1 MVQISTADINKQ
13 LGLDSTGDA
22 TKLLDAEENNETS
35 TIVSALAGIGSG
47 LFKIPEGIISL
58 GATIMDLGGDTDKA
72 AEVEKFFAKINPFD
86 ELAEKTT
93 AGKLTEIITNLAV
106 PGGFA
111 FKAGTNLAKSA
122 IMAKQSG
129 KYLDLGGD
137 AAKAINKKLKGVE
150 KLTKRDVNLVD
161 DAFSKLAT
169 KGEKVKTFASGA
181 GLGGLAEGVFVDDVT
196 EVGSF
201 GDLIGGPTKLERE
214 SNTPEDELLNRL
226 KFGLEGAGFTG
237 ILGGLG
243 ATVRRLRNQTDKG
256 RVADGKFNKFLN
268 EWVAQSF
275 RSSGKKTQPVFE
287 GLNKQKGT
295 ADAGLNLAENAAFD
309 LDKQINKLFPFM
321 KRIFNNT
328 DTVTGMNKL
337 KSELNQTLLSGAV
350 KGQLKPKY
358 YNFELNQAGR
368 RSGKTLDE
376 VAADPKL
383 QKRFTQKGFSV
394 GFGKINKNIE
404 KSFRASLKKA
414 GASSAATDEI
424 LLNLNGMRSYWG
436 NLFSS
441 MGRRL
446 DDKALKT
453 FKETFG
459 DKVTTWLD
467 SGYEVFKND
476 RVNFLKKY
484 KPANQIIKDTAN
496 QFKQIAKARNIDLN
510 TETAEKLVNEVISSA
525 KLEKGFK
532 LKSASDPYFKVP
544 GFFVAKSFAEKA
556 SKLKPKKIREIGDA
570 PPIKLNLSDI
580 SSKPLKIKVDGK
592 KLEIN
597 RKETIEKLL
606 GKTDD
611 AMSTILVGTNRLASL
626 VTRNQ
631 MFDDLL
637 RKSNQQRIAYDK
649 WVDGGKQGPRPEA
662 PIFVDSQVEA
672 TKYLNA
678 GVDDIKDLRFDSGMD
693 PSATL
698 KPLDDIEKK
707 LYKETEEKILNPL
720 QNKLALKGNADA
732 IMGVDNSIMGDGF
745 GAQLYQNLVLY
756 PKATSQMA
764 KTILAPFTHAR
775 NFLSAGAFAAANGI
789 IPFSDPKA
797 VKQAFE
803 ALQIGGR
810 TKGGNELYQELL
822 QLGVVNSQVQL
833 GDLTRLLKDV
843 DFGATLGSVNSING
857 LFKSLSK
864 IKKFAQD
871 AYTAEDDFW
880 KIFSWFG
887 EKGRLAKRMD
897 SAGMIRGKK
906 YKDLNGEDFIF
917 NDDWLKKEAANIV
930 KNQIPNYAFVSE
942 FVKGLRKF
950 PLGNFVSFPAE
961 IIRTST
967 NIVSRA
973 LDEIS
978 YTVNVKGVDVN
989 PLKAV
994 GIQRLVGMGI
1004 TTTAVPYAAVSA
1016 GQMLYDVSKEELDA
1030 MRRFVP
1036 EWSKN
1041 STLIPGRTEEG
1052 NLTYRD
1058 FSHMNAYDTVTRPI
1072 QTVLNAVQSGRNDK
1086 DGIMDDFILGL
1097 IDSTKELGS
1106 PFISESIWTEALQ
1119 DVSPLLGRGG
1129 IDSEGRRIWNKK
1141 DSDGT
1146 KMYKALAHLI
1156 ESQAPLNYKQLQRL
1170 GVSIV
1175 PIVAPDSTKKFN
1187 IRGDQYELGNELQ
1200 AIAGLREVEIKP
1212 EKAFGYKIKDYKDGI
1227 RDSRNIFTAGTTKG
1241 GPITPEEI
1249 IDFYIASNKAMFET
1263 QRSLY
1268 KDIEA
1273 ARIIGM
1279 KEDSIEDQMINR
1291 GERKA
1296 YNFMSEGE
1304 FRPLKISPSV
1314 QEIFEINAENLG
1326 VRNPFEQA
1334 EDIIDNIIDIL
1345 EYVPLTS
1352 DYFPDLLNPFK
1363 NLPEPTLGP
1372 VGQLPPLVSGATPS
1386 VVNANAKFG
1395 NIPFTALPEE
1405 QQLEEFKKVF
1415 PNG

>member
-22 TKLLDAEENNETS
+22 TNLLDAEENNETS

-86 ELAEKTT
+86 ELAEETT

-122 IMAKQSG
+122 IMAKKRG
-129 KYLDLGGD
+129 EYLDLGGD
-137 AAKAINKKLKGVE
+137 VAKSLNKKFKGIE

-169 KGEKVKTFASGA
+169 KGEKVKTFAAGA
-181 GLGGLAEGVFVDDVT
+181 GLGGLAEGLFVDDVT
-196 EVGSF
+196 DVGSF

-287 GLNKQKGT
+287 GLNKQKGS
-295 ADAGLNLAENAAFD
+295 ADASLNLAENASFD
-309 LDKQINKLFPFM
+309 LDKQINKLFPFV
-321 KRIFNNT
+321 KRVFNNT
-328 DTVTGMNKL
+328 DTVKRMNNL
-337 KSELNQTLLSGAV
+337 KSELNQTLLSGTV
-350 KGQLKPKY
+350 KGQLKPNY
-358 YNFELNQAGR
+358 YDFQLNQAGR

-376 VAADPKL
+376 VAADPNLIKD
-383 QKRFTQKGFSV
+383 FTEPGFSV
-394 GFGKINKNIE
+394 SFGKINKDIE
-404 KSFRASLKKA
+404 KSFRTSLKNA
-414 GASSAATDEI
+414 GASSSVTDEI

-436 NLFSS
+436 DMFSS

-446 DDKALKT
+446 DDNALTK

-459 DKVTTWLD
+459 DKVTNWLD

-532 LKSASDPYFKVP
+532 LKSPSDPYFKIP
-544 GFFVAKSFAEKA
+544 GFFVAKSFADDA
-556 SKLKPKKIREIGDA
+556 AKLKPKKIREIGDA
-570 PPIKLNLSDI
+570 PPIKINLSDI
-580 SSKPLKIKVDGK
+580 PDQPLKIKVGEK
-592 KLEIN
+592 NLEIN
-597 RKETIEKLL
+597 RKKTIEKLL

-626 VTRNQ
+626 VTRNN

-637 RKSNQQRIAYDK
+637 RKSNQQRIAYDE
-649 WVDGGKQGPRPEA
+649 WINGGKQGPRPEA

-678 GVDDIKDLRFDSGMD
+678 GVDDVNQLRFDSGMD

-698 KPLDDIEKK
+698 KPLDEIEEQ

-720 QNKLALKGNADA
+720 QNKIALKGNVDA
-732 IMGVDNSIMGDGF
+732 IQGVDDSIMGEGF

-789 IPFSDPKA
+789 IPFSDPQA

-810 TKGGNELYQELL
+810 TKAGNALYQELL
-822 QLGVVNSQVQL
+822 ELGVVNSQVQL

-864 IKKFAQD
+864 VKKFAQD

-897 SAGMIRGKK
+897 NSGMVRGEK
-906 YKDLNGEDFIF
+906 YTDINGEEFIF

-973 LDEIS
+973 LDEIA
-978 YTVNVKGVDVN
+978 YTVSVKGVDVN
-989 PLKAV
+989 PLRNI
-994 GIQRLVGMGI
+994 GIQRLVGMGV
-1004 TTTAVPYAAVSA
+1004 TTAAVPYAAVSA

-1041 STLIPGRTEEG
+1041 STLIPGRTKDG
-1052 NLTYRD
+1052 KLTYRD

-1129 IDSEGRRIWNKK
+1129 IDSEGRRIWNEK
-1141 DSDGT
+1141 DSKGT

-1175 PIVAPDSTKKFN
+1175 PVVAPDSIKKFN

-1212 EKAFGYKIKDYKDGI
+1212 GKAFGYKIKDYKDGI
-1227 RDSRNIFTAGTTKG
+1227 RNSRNIFTAGTTKG
-1241 GPITPEEI
+1241 GPITPKEI
-1249 IDFYIASNKAMFET
+1249 IDYYIDSNRAMFET

-1268 KDIEA
+1268 KDMEA
-1273 ARIIGM
+1273 ARVIGM
-1279 KEDSIEDQMINR
+1279 REDEIEDQMINR

-1304 FRPLKISPSV
+1304 FRPLKISRAV
-1314 QEIFEINAENLG
+1314 QEIFEINAENLNL
-1326 VRNPFEQA
+1326 RNPFEQA

-1352 DYFPDLLNPFK
+1352 DYFPDLLNPFN
-1363 NLPEPTLGP
+1363 NLPQPTLGP
-1372 VGQLPPLVSGATPS
+1372 VGQLPPLVSGATPTP
-1386 VVNANAKFG
+1386 
-1395 NIPFTALPEE
+1395 NIIGGQNVSIPTIAGQTDPEE
-1405 QQLEEFKKVF
+1405 FNKVF

>member
-22 TKLLDAEENNETS
+22 TNLLDAEENNETS

-86 ELAEKTT
+86 ELAEETT

-122 IMAKQSG
+122 IMAKKRG
-129 KYLDLGGD
+129 EYLDLGGD
-137 AAKAINKKLKGVE
+137 VAKSLNKKFKGIE

-169 KGEKVKTFASGA
+169 KGEKVKTFAAGA
-181 GLGGLAEGVFVDDVT
+181 GLGGLAEGLFVDDVT
-196 EVGSF
+196 DVGSF

-287 GLNKQKGT
+287 GLNKQKGS
-295 ADAGLNLAENAAFD
+295 ADASLNLAENASFD
-309 LDKQINKLFPFM
+309 LDKQINKLFPFV
-321 KRIFNNT
+321 KRVFNNT
-328 DTVTGMNKL
+328 DTVKRMNNL
-337 KSELNQTLLSGAV
+337 KSELNQTLLSGTV
-350 KGQLKPKY
+350 KGQLKPNY
-358 YNFELNQAGR
+358 YDFQLNQAGR

-376 VAADPKL
+376 VAADPNLIKD
-383 QKRFTQKGFSV
+383 FTEPGFSV
-394 GFGKINKNIE
+394 SFGKINKDIE
-404 KSFRASLKKA
+404 KSFRTSLKNA
-414 GASSAATDEI
+414 GASSSVTDEI

-436 NLFSS
+436 DMFSS

-446 DDKALKT
+446 DDNALTK

-459 DKVTTWLD
+459 DKVTNWLD

-532 LKSASDPYFKVP
+532 LKSPSDPYFKIP
-544 GFFVAKSFAEKA
+544 GFFVAKSFADDA
-556 SKLKPKKIREIGDA
+556 AKLKPKKIREIGDA
-570 PPIKLNLSDI
+570 PPIKINLSDI
-580 SSKPLKIKVDGK
+580 PDQPLKIKVGEK
-592 KLEIN
+592 NLEIN
-597 RKETIEKLL
+597 RKKTIEKLL

-626 VTRNQ
+626 VTRNN

-637 RKSNQQRIAYDK
+637 RKSNQQRIAYDE
-649 WVDGGKQGPRPEA
+649 WINGGKQGSRPEA

-678 GVDDIKDLRFDSGMD
+678 GVDDVNQLRFDSGMD

-698 KPLDDIEKK
+698 KPLDEIEEQ

-720 QNKLALKGNADA
+720 QNKIALKGNVDA
-732 IMGVDNSIMGDGF
+732 IQGVDDSIMGEGF

-789 IPFSDPKA
+789 IPFSDPQA

-810 TKGGNELYQELL
+810 TKAGNALYQELL
-822 QLGVVNSQVQL
+822 ELGVVNSQVQL

-864 IKKFAQD
+864 VKKFAQD

-897 SAGMIRGKK
+897 NSGMVRGEK
-906 YKDLNGEDFIF
+906 YTDINGEEFIF

-973 LDEIS
+973 LDEIA
-978 YTVNVKGVDVN
+978 YTVSVKGVDVN
-989 PLKAV
+989 PLRNI
-994 GIQRLVGMGI
+994 GIQRLVGMGV
-1004 TTTAVPYAAVSA
+1004 TTAAVPYAAVSA

-1041 STLIPGRTEEG
+1041 STLIPGRTKDG
-1052 NLTYRD
+1052 KLTYRD

-1129 IDSEGRRIWNKK
+1129 IDSEGRRIWNEK
-1141 DSDGT
+1141 DSKGT

-1175 PIVAPDSTKKFN
+1175 PVVAPDSIKKFN

-1227 RDSRNIFTAGTTKG
+1227 RNSRNIFTAGTTKG
-1241 GPITPEEI
+1241 GPITPKEI
-1249 IDFYIASNKAMFET
+1249 IDYYIDSNRAMFET

-1268 KDIEA
+1268 KDMEA
-1273 ARIIGM
+1273 ARVIGM
-1279 KEDSIEDQMINR
+1279 REDEIEDQMINR

-1304 FRPLKISPSV
+1304 FRPLKISRAV
-1314 QEIFEINAENLG
+1314 QEIFEINAENLNL
-1326 VRNPFEQA
+1326 RNPFEQA

-1352 DYFPDLLNPFK
+1352 DYFPDLLNPFD
-1363 NLPEPTLGP
+1363 NLPQPTLGP
-1372 VGQLPPLVSGATPS
+1372 VGQLPPLVSGATPTPNIIGGQNVS
-1386 VVNANAKFG
+1386 IPTIAGQTDPEKF
-1395 NIPFTALPEE
+1395 N
-1405 QQLEEFKKVF
+1405 KVF

>member
-22 TKLLDAEENNETS
+22 TNLLDAEENNETS

-86 ELAEKTT
+86 ELAEETT

-122 IMAKQSG
+122 IMAKKRG
-129 KYLDLGGD
+129 EYLDLGGD
-137 AAKAINKKLKGVE
+137 VAKSLNKKFKGIE

-169 KGEKVKTFASGA
+169 KGEKVKTFAAGA
-181 GLGGLAEGVFVDDVT
+181 GLGGLAEGLFVDDVT
-196 EVGSF
+196 DVGSF

-287 GLNKQKGT
+287 GLNKQKGS
-295 ADAGLNLAENAAFD
+295 ADASLNLAENASFD
-309 LDKQINKLFPFM
+309 LDKQINKLFPFV
-321 KRIFNNT
+321 KRVFNNT
-328 DTVTGMNKL
+328 DTVKRMNNL
-337 KSELNQTLLSGAV
+337 KSELNQTLLSGTV
-350 KGQLKPKY
+350 KGQLKPNY
-358 YNFELNQAGR
+358 YDFQLNQAGR

-376 VAADPKL
+376 VAADPNLIKD
-383 QKRFTQKGFSV
+383 FTEPGFSV
-394 GFGKINKNIE
+394 SFGKINKDIE
-404 KSFRASLKKA
+404 KSFRTSLKNA
-414 GASSAATDEI
+414 GASSSVTDEI

-436 NLFSS
+436 DMFSS

-446 DDKALKT
+446 DDNALTK

-459 DKVTTWLD
+459 DKVTNWLD

-532 LKSASDPYFKVP
+532 LKSPSDPYFKIP
-544 GFFVAKSFAEKA
+544 GFFVAKSFADDA
-556 SKLKPKKIREIGDA
+556 AKLKPKKIREIGDA
-570 PPIKLNLSDI
+570 PPIKINLSDI
-580 SSKPLKIKVDGK
+580 PDQPLKIKVGEK
-592 KLEIN
+592 NLEIN
-597 RKETIEKLL
+597 RKKTIEKLL

-626 VTRNQ
+626 VTRNN

-637 RKSNQQRIAYDK
+637 RKSNQQRIAYDE
-649 WVDGGKQGPRPEA
+649 WINGGKQGPRPEA

-678 GVDDIKDLRFDSGMD
+678 GVDDVNQLRFDSGMD

-698 KPLDDIEKK
+698 KPLDEIEEQ

-720 QNKLALKGNADA
+720 QNKIALKGNVDA
-732 IMGVDNSIMGDGF
+732 IQGVDDSIMGEGF

-789 IPFSDPKA
+789 IPFSDPQA

-810 TKGGNELYQELL
+810 TKAGNALYQELL
-822 QLGVVNSQVQL
+822 ELGVVNSQVQL

-864 IKKFAQD
+864 VKKFAQD

-897 SAGMIRGKK
+897 NSGMVRGEK
-906 YKDLNGEDFIF
+906 YTDINGEEFIF

-973 LDEIS
+973 LDEIA
-978 YTVNVKGVDVN
+978 YTVSVKGVDVN
-989 PLKAV
+989 PLRNI
-994 GIQRLVGMGI
+994 GIQRLVGMGV
-1004 TTTAVPYAAVSA
+1004 TTAAVPYAAVSA

-1041 STLIPGRTEEG
+1041 STLIPGRTKDG
-1052 NLTYRD
+1052 KLTYRD

-1129 IDSEGRRIWNKK
+1129 IDSEGRRIWNEK
-1141 DSDGT
+1141 DSKGT

-1175 PIVAPDSTKKFN
+1175 PVVAPDSIKKFN

-1227 RDSRNIFTAGTTKG
+1227 RNSRNIFTAGTTKG
-1241 GPITPEEI
+1241 GPITPKEI
-1249 IDFYIASNKAMFET
+1249 IDYYIDSNRAMFET

-1268 KDIEA
+1268 KDMEA
-1273 ARIIGM
+1273 ARVIGM
-1279 KEDSIEDQMINR
+1279 REDEIEDQMINR

-1304 FRPLKISPSV
+1304 FRPLKISRAV
-1314 QEIFEINAENLG
+1314 QEIFEINAENLNL
-1326 VRNPFEQA
+1326 RNPFEQA

-1352 DYFPDLLNPFK
+1352 DYFPDLLNPFD
-1363 NLPEPTLGP
+1363 NLPQPTLGP
-1372 VGQLPPLVSGATPS
+1372 VGQLPPLVSGATPTPNIIGGQNVS
-1386 VVNANAKFG
+1386 IPTIAGQTDPEKF
-1395 NIPFTALPEE
+1395 N
-1405 QQLEEFKKVF
+1405 KVF

>member
-22 TKLLDAEENNETS
+22 TNLLDAEENNETS

-86 ELAEKTT
+86 ELAEETT

-122 IMAKQSG
+122 IMAKKRG
-129 KYLDLGGD
+129 EYLDLGGD
-137 AAKAINKKLKGVE
+137 VAKSLNKKFKGIE

-169 KGEKVKTFASGA
+169 KGEKVKTFAAGA
-181 GLGGLAEGVFVDDVT
+181 GLGGLAEGLFVDDVT
-196 EVGSF
+196 DVGSF

-287 GLNKQKGT
+287 GLNKQKGS
-295 ADAGLNLAENAAFD
+295 ADASLNLAENASFD
-309 LDKQINKLFPFM
+309 LDKQINKLFPFV
-321 KRIFNNT
+321 KRVFNNT
-328 DTVTGMNKL
+328 DTVKRMNNL
-337 KSELNQTLLSGAV
+337 KSELNQTLLSGTV
-350 KGQLKPKY
+350 KGQLKPNY
-358 YNFELNQAGR
+358 YDFQLNQAGR

-376 VAADPKL
+376 VAADPNLIKD
-383 QKRFTQKGFSV
+383 FTEPGFSV
-394 GFGKINKNIE
+394 SFGKINKDIE
-404 KSFRASLKKA
+404 KSFRTSLKNA
-414 GASSAATDEI
+414 GASSSVTDEI

-436 NLFSS
+436 DMFSS

-446 DDKALKT
+446 DDNALTK

-459 DKVTTWLD
+459 DKVTNWLD

-532 LKSASDPYFKVP
+532 LKSPSDPYFKIP
-544 GFFVAKSFAEKA
+544 GFFVAKSFADDA
-556 SKLKPKKIREIGDA
+556 AKLKPKKIREIGDA
-570 PPIKLNLSDI
+570 PPIKINLSDI
-580 SSKPLKIKVDGK
+580 PDQPLKIKVGEK
-592 KLEIN
+592 NLEIN
-597 RKETIEKLL
+597 RKKTIEKLL

-626 VTRNQ
+626 VTRNN

-637 RKSNQQRIAYDK
+637 RKSNQQRIAYDE
-649 WVDGGKQGPRPEA
+649 WINGGKQGSRPEA

-678 GVDDIKDLRFDSGMD
+678 GVDDVKDLRFDSGKD

-698 KPLDDIEKK
+698 KPLDEIEEQ

-720 QNKLALKGNADA
+720 QNKIALKGNADA
-732 IMGVDNSIMGDGF
+732 IMGVDNSIMGEGF

-789 IPFSDPKA
+789 IPFSDPQA

-810 TKGGNELYQELL
+810 TKAGNALYQELL
-822 QLGVVNSQVQL
+822 ELGVVNSQVQL

-864 IKKFAQD
+864 VKKFAQD

-897 SAGMIRGKK
+897 NSGMVRGEK
-906 YKDLNGEDFIF
+906 YTDINGEEFIF

-973 LDEIS
+973 LDEIA
-978 YTVNVKGVDVN
+978 YTVSVKGVDVN
-989 PLKAV
+989 PLRNI
-994 GIQRLVGMGI
+994 GIQRLVGMGV
-1004 TTTAVPYAAVSA
+1004 TTAAVPYAAVSA

-1041 STLIPGRTEEG
+1041 STLIPGRTKDG
-1052 NLTYRD
+1052 KLTYRD

-1129 IDSEGRRIWNKK
+1129 IDSEGRRIWNEK
-1141 DSDGT
+1141 DSKGT

-1175 PIVAPDSTKKFN
+1175 PVVAPDSIKKFN

-1212 EKAFGYKIKDYKDGI
+1212 GKAFGYKIKDYKDGI
-1227 RDSRNIFTAGTTKG
+1227 RNSRNIFTAGTTKG
-1241 GPITPEEI
+1241 GPITPKEI
-1249 IDFYIASNKAMFET
+1249 IDYYIDSNRAMFET

-1268 KDIEA
+1268 KDMEA
-1273 ARIIGM
+1273 ARVIGM
-1279 KEDSIEDQMINR
+1279 REDEIEDQMINR

-1304 FRPLKISPSV
+1304 FRPLKISRAV
-1314 QEIFEINAENLG
+1314 QEIFEINAENLNL
-1326 VRNPFEQA
+1326 RNPFEQA

-1352 DYFPDLLNPFK
+1352 DYFPDLLNPFD
-1363 NLPEPTLGP
+1363 NLPQPTLGP
-1372 VGQLPPLVSGATPS
+1372 VGQLPPLVSGATPTP
-1386 VVNANAKFG
+1386 
-1395 NIPFTALPEE
+1395 NIIGGQNVSIPTIAGQTDPEE
-1405 QQLEEFKKVF
+1405 FNKVF

>member
-1 MVQISTADINKQ
+1 MVQISTSDINKQ

-47 LFKIPEGIISL
+47 LFKIPEGIVSL
-58 GATIMDLGGDTDKA
+58 GATIMDLGGDTNKA

-196 EVGSF
+196 DVGSF

-226 KFGLEGAGFTG
+226 KFGLEGAAFTG

-243 ATVRRLRNQTDKG
+243 ATVKRLRNQTDKG

-268 EWVAQSF
+268 QWVAQSF

-287 GLNKQKGT
+287 GLNKQRGS
-295 ADAGLNLAENAAFD
+295 ADASLNLAENAAFD

-321 KRIFNNT
+321 KRLFNNT
-328 DTVTGMNKL
+328 DTVAGMNKL

-350 KGQLKPKY
+350 RGQLKPKY
-358 YNFELNQAGR
+358 YNFQLNEAGR
-368 RSGKTLDE
+368 RSGSTLDE
-376 VAADPKL
+376 VAANPKL
-383 QKRFTQKGFSV
+383 IKKFTEPGFSI
-394 GFGKINKNIE
+394 GFGKINKTIE
-404 KSFRASLKKA
+404 KSFRNSLKKA

-436 NLFSS
+436 NMFSA

-496 QFKQIAKARNIDLN
+496 QFKQIAKARNIELN
-510 TETAEKLVNEVISSA
+510 NETAEKLVNEVISSA

-532 LKSASDPYFKVP
+532 LKSASDPYFKIP
-544 GFFVAKSFAEKA
+544 GFFVAKSFADKA
-556 SKLKPKKIREIGDA
+556 AKLKPKKITEIGDA
-570 PPIKLNLSDI
+570 PPIKVNLSDI
-580 SSKPLKIKVDGK
+580 PDQPLKIKVDGK

-597 RKETIEKLL
+597 RKKTIEKLL

-626 VTRNQ
+626 VTRNN

-637 RKSNQQRIAYDK
+637 RKSNQQRVAYDK
-649 WVDGGKQGPRPEA
+649 WLDGGRQGPRPEA
-662 PIFVDSQVEA
+662 PIFVDSQVDA

-678 GVDDIKDLRFDSGMD
+678 GVDDVNQLRFDSGMD

-698 KPLDDIEKK
+698 RPLDDIEKR

-720 QNKLALKGNADA
+720 QNKIALKGNVDA
-732 IMGVDNSIMGDGF
+732 IQGVDNSIMGDGF

-810 TKGGNELYQELL
+810 TKAGNELYQELL
-822 QLGVVNSQVQL
+822 RLGVVNSQVQL

-857 LFKSLSK
+857 LFRSLSK

-897 SAGMIRGKK
+897 NAGMIRGKK
-906 YKDLNGEDFIF
+906 YTDINGEEFIF
-917 NDDWLKKEAANIV
+917 NDDWLKQEAANIV

-978 YTVNVKGVDVN
+978 YTVKVKGVDVN
-989 PLKAV
+989 PLRTI
-994 GIQRLVGMGI
+994 GIQRLVGMGV
-1004 TTTAVPYAAVSA
+1004 TTAAVPYAAVSA

-1041 STLIPGRTEEG
+1041 STLIPGRTEDG
-1052 NLTYRD
+1052 KLTYRD
-1058 FSHMNAYDTVTRPI
+1058 FSHMNAYDTITRPI
-1072 QTVLNAVQSGRNDK
+1072 QTVLNAVQSGRTDK
-1086 DGIMDDFILGL
+1086 DGMMDDFILGL

-1170 GVSIV
+1170 GISIV
-1175 PIVAPDSTKKFN
+1175 PVVAPDSIKKFN

-1241 GPITPEEI
+1241 GPITPKEI
-1249 IDFYIASNKAMFET
+1249 VDYFIASNKAMFET
-1263 QRSLY
+1263 QRGLY

-1273 ARIIGM
+1273 ARTIGM
-1279 KEDSIEDQMINR
+1279 REDEIEDQMINR

-1304 FRPLKISPSV
+1304 FRPLKISQSV

-1326 VRNPFEQA
+1326 LRNPFEQA

-1345 EYVPLTS
+1345 EYVPLNS
-1352 DYFPDLLNPFK
+1352 DYFPELLNPFD
-1363 NLPEPTLGP
+1363 NLPEVTLGQ
-1372 VGQLPPLVSGATPS
+1372 VGQLPPMVTGANPS
-1386 VVNANAKFG
+1386 VVNANQKFG
-1395 NIPFTALPEE
+1395 NVPFTSLPEQ
-1405 QQLEEFKKVF
+1405 QQLEEFNKVF